1 MTNIVKDKGFGWFCW
16 GVTSYLIAV
25 ILWGAYVRVTGSGAG
40 CGSHWPLCNGEVV
53 PRAASVETLI
63 EFTHRATSGVALLLV
78 IAMVIMAFRRFPR
91 GHMVRLASI
100 VTLFFILTEAFIG
113 AGLVL
118 FELVAEDD
126 SFARAWAMSFHL
138 VNTFLLLAAASLTS
152 WAASGGPLPREFG
165 RGRFQL
171 LLSTSLLGMLL
182 VGASG
187 AIAALGNTLFP
198 SSSLAEALR
207 SDFSVS
213 SHLLIRL
220 RIYHPIFAVIT
231 SFLILATV
239 FVGSRERKG
248 ILVSKLGLSVAVLC
262 ISQVVIGIVNVAL
275 LAPAWLQL
283 THLLVSNLLWISIV
297 LFGTVA
303 LSTRPVILGEARTAV
318 VRTS

>member
-1 MTNIVKDKGFGWFCW
+1 MKGKGFGWFCW
-16 GVTSYLIAV
+16 GITSYLIAV

-40 CGSHWPLCNGEVV
+40 CGSHWPLCNGEVL

-78 IAMVIMAFRRFPR
+78 VAMVIMAFRLFPR
-91 GHMVRLASI
+91 GHVVRVGSI

-118 FELVAEDD
+118 FELVAEND
-126 SFARAWAMSFHL
+126 SFARAWVMSFHL

-152 WAASGGPLPREFG
+152 WAASGGSLPREF
-165 RGRFQL
+165 RWGRFPL
-171 LLSTSLLGMLL
+171 LLTTSLVGMLL

-198 SSSLAEALR
+198 SNSLAEALR

-220 RIYHPIFAVIT
+220 RIYHPIIAVVT
-231 SFLILATV
+231 SLLILATV
-239 FVGSRERKG
+239 FVGTRERKG
-248 ILVSKLGLSVAVLC
+248 ILVSKLGLSVALLC

-283 THLLVSNLLWISIV
+283 THLFISNLLWIAIV
-297 LFGTVA
+297 LFGTVT
-303 LSTRPVILGEARTAV
+303 LSTSPVVVGETRTALV
-318 VRTS
+318 GSS